1 MKAITVTLQTEQPV
15 LATSF
20 QGDPNSDVSYPYIP
34 GSAIRG
40 ALIGRY
46 LKRHHLRDDDI
57 LQDESVQRLFF
68 NGSTRFLNAYLDM
81 NGKRTLPIPRS
92 WRKEKGNDLRDGE
105 YLCVYDLSQDIPEN
119 TSLKAVDGDFCTVQS
134 NVVTLFAVDKRI
146 NIHNLRHRRRGRA
159 VPDKLDAA
167 GKVVEAGEGAVFRYE
182 AIDAGQTFQAVILCD
197 DADEQTLKDLLTPA
211 DLWVGGSQSA
221 GYGHTKIIKI
231 DSVANWDEVGIS
243 ATERCDLDTLTI
255 TLLSDL
261 ILQDEQGHYVADPK
275 LVAQQLALSESML
288 KSNYTRTTLIG
299 GFNRKWGLP
308 LPQIQALAAGSVLV
322 FDNASVTAEQI
333 AEWEAQGLGDRR
345 VEGFG
350 RIAINWL
357 GEHAA
362 FNAKSP
368 EFNSSRSSNIT
379 LTESSTQL
387 AEQMAE
393 RLMRQKL
400 DQILLDQVGR
410 TSIDPTHITNSQLSR
425 LILVAR
431 QALTLEDR
439 AMDSIQTLLQNLPA
453 NATGQFER
461 TRMNGSQKSLMQ
473 QLKEW
478 IDNPKVWI
486 RNPPSVT
493 IADMTIELSDR
504 LAREYTLRL
513 IMAVAKKA
521 TKEKQTTAAKQE
533 QSA

>member
-34 GSAIRG
+34 GSVIRG

-46 LKRHHLRDDDI
+46 LKRHSLQDADI

-68 NGSTRFLNAYLDM
+68 NGSTQFLNAYLEEAK
-81 NGKRTLPIPRS
+81 GKRTLPIPRS
-92 WRKEKGNDLRDGE
+92 WRKEKGANLP
-105 YLCVYDLSQDIPEN
+105 CQVFDLSQNIPED
-119 TSLKAVDGDFCTVQS
+119 TSLKAVDGEFCTVERES
-134 NVVTLFAVDKRI
+134 YLVTLYTVGKRI

-167 GKVVEAGEGAVFRYE
+167 GNVVEAGEGAVFRYE
-182 AIDAGQTFQAVILCD
+182 AIDAGQTFQAVILCK
-197 DADEQTLKDLLTPA
+197 DADEQTLTDLLTPA
-211 DLWVGGSQSA
+211 DLWLGGSQSA
-221 GYGHTKIIKI
+221 GYGHTKILKI
-231 DSVANWDEVGIS
+231 GTVANWNETGIQPKQ
-243 ATERCDLDTLTI
+243 RCDRDTLI
-255 TLLSDL
+255 VTLLSDL

-275 LVAQQLALSESML
+275 LVAQQLSLSETQL
-288 KSNYTRTTLIG
+288 TSNYTRTTLIG

-308 LPQIQALAAGSVLV
+308 LPQVQALAAGSVLM
-322 FDNASVTAEQI
+322 FDNVSVTAEQI
-333 AEWEAQGLGDRR
+333 AAWEEWGLGDRR

-357 GEHAA
+357 GEHAT
-362 FNAKSP
+362 FNAKLP
-368 EFNSSRSSNIT
+368 EPNSSRSSIA

-387 AEQMAE
+387 ATQMAE

-400 DQILLDQVGR
+400 DQLLLDQVGR

-431 QALTLEDR
+431 QALTLENR
-439 AMDSIQTLLQNLPA
+439 EMNSIQTLLENLPA
-453 NATGQFER
+453 NAIRQFDY
-461 TRMNGSQKSLMQ
+461 TRINDSQNSLTQ

-478 IDNPKVWI
+478 INNPKIWI
-486 RNPPSVT
+486 SNPPSVT
-493 IADMTIELSDR
+493 ISNLTVELSDH
-504 LAREYTLRL
+504 LSREYTLRL
-513 IMAVAKKA
+513 IMAVSKKA
-521 TKEKQTTAAKQE
+521 MKDKQITGAQQE
-533 QSA
+533 QRT

>member
-34 GSAIRG
+34 GSVIRG

-68 NGSTRFLNAYLDM
+68 NGSTRFLNAYLDA

-92 WRKEKGNDLRDGE
+92 WRKEKGTDLP
-105 YLCVYDLSQDIPEN
+105 CPVFDLSQNVPED
-119 TSLKAVDGDFCTVQS
+119 TSLKSVDGEFCTVQS
-134 NVVTLFAVDKRI
+134 DLVTLYAVEKRI

-159 VPDKLDAA
+159 VPDKLNTA
-167 GKVVEAGEGAVFRYE
+167 GQVVEAGEGAVFRYE
-182 AIDAGQTFQAVILCD
+182 AIDSGQTFQAVILCE

-221 GYGHTKIIKI
+221 GYGHTKIIKVE
-231 DSVANWDEVGIS
+231 SLANWVEIGLELPS
-243 ATERCDLDTLTI
+243 TERYDRKTLLV

-275 LVAQQLALSESML
+275 LVAQQLVLPSQAKL
-288 KSNYTRTTLIG
+288 KSSYTRTTLIG

-322 FDNASVTAEQI
+322 FDNVSVTAAQI
-333 AEWEAQGLGDRR
+333 AAWEAQGLGDRR

-357 GEHAA
+357 GEHAT
-362 FNAKSP
+362 FNAMLPKSKL
-368 EFNSSRSSNIT
+368 SRSSNIT
-379 LTESSTQL
+379 LTASSTQL
-387 AEQMAE
+387 ATQMAE
-393 RLMRQKL
+393 RLLRQKL
-400 DQILLDQVGR
+400 DQLLLNQVGR
-410 TSIDPTHITNSQLSR
+410 TSIDPIHITNSQLSR

-431 QALTLEDR
+431 QALTLKNRE
-439 AMDSIQTLLQNLPA
+439 MDSIQTLLENLPA

-478 IDNPKVWI
+478 INNPKIWI
-486 RNPPSVT
+486 SNPPSVT
-493 IADMTIELSDR
+493 IANLTMELSDR

-521 TKEKQTTAAKQE
+521 TKEKQAIAAKQE
-533 QSA
+533 QNA

>member
-46 LKRHHLRDDDI
+46 LKRHS
-57 LQDESVQRLFF
+57 LQDADLSQNEGVQRLFF
-68 NGSTRFLNAYLDM
+68 NGSTRFLNAYLDA

-92 WRKEKGNDLRDGE
+92 WRKEKGTDLPHE
-105 YLCVYDLSQDIPEN
+105 VFDLSQNAPEDK
-119 TSLKAVDGDFCTVQS
+119 SLKLKAVDGEFCTVQS
-134 NVVTLFAVDKRI
+134 NQITLYAVDKRI
-146 NIHNLRHRRRGRA
+146 NIHNLRHRGRGRA
-159 VPDKLDAA
+159 VPDKLDTA
-167 GKVVEAGEGAVFRYE
+167 GNVVEAGEGAVFRYE
-182 AIDAGQTFQAVILCD
+182 AIDTGQTFQAVILCD
-197 DADEQTLKDLLTPA
+197 NADEQTLKDLLTPA

-231 DSVANWDEVGIS
+231 DTVVNWDEVGIQPE
-243 ATERCDLDTLTI
+243 ERCDRDTLTI

-275 LVAQQLALSESML
+275 LVAQQLTLSEAPL

-322 FDNASVTAEQI
+322 FDNASVTATQI
-333 AEWEAQGLGDRR
+333 AEWEAQRLGDRC

-357 GEHAA
+357 GEHST
-362 FNAKSP
+362 FDAKSP
-368 EFNSSRSSNIT
+368 ESNSSRSSNIT

-387 AEQMAE
+387 AAQMAE
-393 RLMRQKL
+393 RLLRQKL
-400 DQILLDQVGR
+400 DQLLLNQVGR

-431 QALTLEDR
+431 QALTLENR
-439 AMDSIQTLLQNLPA
+439 EMESIQTLLTNLTA
-453 NATGQFER
+453 NAMGQFER
-461 TRMNGSQKSLMQ
+461 TRMNDSQKSLVQ

-478 IDNPKVWI
+478 LDNPKVWVS
-486 RNPPSVT
+486 NPPSVT
-493 IADMTIELSDR
+493 IADTTVGLSDR

-521 TKEKQTTAAKQE
+521 TKGKQAQAAKQE

>member
-1 MKAITVTLQTEQPV
+1 MKAIIVTLQTEQPV

-20 QGDPNSDVSYPYIP
+20 QGDPNSDVSYPYLP
-34 GSAIRG
+34 GSVIRG

-46 LKRHHLRDDDI
+46 LKCHSLQNADI

-68 NGSTRFLNAYLDM
+68 NGTTRFLNAYLDVT
-81 NGKRTLPIPRS
+81 GKRTLPIPRS
-92 WRKEKGNDLRDGE
+92 WRKEKGTDLP
-105 YLCVYDLSQDIPEN
+105 CQVFDLSQNIPED
-119 TSLKAVDGDFCTVQS
+119 TSLKIVDGEFCTVQS
-134 NVVTLFAVDKRI
+134 DSVTLYAVEKRI

-159 VPDKLDAA
+159 VPDKLDIA
-167 GKVVEAGEGAVFRYE
+167 GKFVEAGEGAVFRYE
-182 AIDAGQTFQAVILCD
+182 AIDSGQTFQAIILCE
-197 DADEQTLKDLLTPA
+197 DADEQTLKGLLNPA

-221 GYGHTKIIKI
+221 GYGHTKIVKVA
-231 DSVANWDEVGIS
+231 SVANWDEVGIP
-243 ATERCDLDTLTI
+243 AEERYDRETLVV

-261 ILQDEQGHYVADPK
+261 ILQDEQGHYVANPK
-275 LVAQQLALSESML
+275 LVAQQLVLPSQAKL
-288 KSNYTRTTLIG
+288 KSSYTRTTLIG

-322 FDNASVTAEQI
+322 FENTSVTAEQI
-333 AEWEAQGLGDRR
+333 AGWEVQGLGDRR
-345 VEGFG
+345 IEGFG

-357 GEHAA
+357 GEHAT

-368 EFNSSRSSNIT
+368 ESNSSRSSNIA

-387 AEQMAE
+387 AAQMAE

-400 DQILLDQVGR
+400 DQLLLNQVGR
-410 TSIDPTHITNSQLSR
+410 ASIDPTHITNSQLSR

-431 QALTLEDR
+431 QALTLENR
-439 AMDSIQTLLQNLPA
+439 EMESIQTLLTNLPA
-453 NATGQFER
+453 NAIGQFER

-473 QLKEW
+473 QLKDW

-486 RNPPSVT
+486 SNPPSVT
-493 IADMTIELSDR
+493 IADTKVELSDR

-521 TKEKQTTAAKQE
+521 TKEKQATAAKQE
-533 QSA
+533 QST

>member
-1 MKAITVTLQTEQPV
+1 MKAITVTLQTEQSV

-34 GSAIRG
+34 GSVIRG

-57 LQDESVQRLFF
+57 LQDDSVQRLFF
-68 NGSTRFLNAYLDM
+68 NGSTRFLNAYLDAK
-81 NGKRTLPIPRS
+81 GKRTLPIPRS
-92 WRKEKGNDLRDGE
+92 WRKEKGTDLP
-105 YLCVYDLSQDIPEN
+105 CPVFDLSQNVPED
-119 TSLKAVDGDFCTVQS
+119 TSLKSVDGEFCTVQS
-134 NVVTLFAVDKRI
+134 DLATLYTVDKRI

-159 VPDKLDAA
+159 VPDKLDAT
-167 GKVVEAGEGAVFRYE
+167 GNVVGAGEGAVFRYE
-182 AIDAGQTFQAVILCD
+182 AIDTGQTFQAIILCD
-197 DADEQTLKDLLTPA
+197 NADERTLKDLLTPV

-231 DSVANWDEVGIS
+231 DTVANWDEVGIQPK
-243 ATERCDLDTLTI
+243 ERCDRDTLTI

-261 ILQDEQGHYVADPK
+261 VLQDEQGHYVADPK
-275 LVAQQLALSESML
+275 LVAQQLALSEEQL

-322 FDNASVTAEQI
+322 FNNASVTATQI

-350 RIAINWL
+350 RIAVNWF
-357 GEHAA
+357 GEHAT
-362 FNAKSP
+362 FNARSP
-368 EFNSSRSSNIT
+368 ESNSSRGSNIT
-379 LTESSTQL
+379 LTDSSTQL
-387 AEQMAE
+387 AAQMAE
-393 RLMRQKL
+393 RLLRQKL
-400 DQILLDQVGR
+400 DQLLLNQVGR
-410 TSIDPTHITNSQLSR
+410 TSIDPTHITNRQLSR

-431 QALTLEDR
+431 QALTLENR
-439 AMDSIQTLLQNLPA
+439 EMESIQTLLANLPA

-461 TRMNGSQKSLMQ
+461 TRMNGSQKSLVQ

-478 IDNPKVWI
+478 IDDPKVWI
-486 RNPPSVT
+486 SNPPSVT
-493 IADMTIELSDR
+493 IAETTVGLSDR

-521 TKEKQTTAAKQE
+521 TKEKQATAAKQE

>member
-1 MKAITVTLQTEQPV
+1 MKAITVTLKTEQPV

-46 LKRHHLRDDDI
+46 LKRHPLQNTDI
-57 LQDESVQRLFF
+57 LQNESVQRLFF
-68 NGSTRFLNAYLDM
+68 NGSTQFLNAYLDAK
-81 NGKRTLPIPRS
+81 GKRTLPIPRS
-92 WRKEKGNDLRDGE
+92 WRKEKGIDLP
-105 YLCVYDLSQDIPEN
+105 CQVFDLSQNVPED
-119 TSLKAVDGDFCTVQS
+119 TLLKSVDSEFCIVQS
-134 NVVTLFAVDKRI
+134 NLITLYATDKRI

-159 VPDKLDAA
+159 VPDKLNAA

-182 AIDAGQTFQAVILCD
+182 AIDAGQTFQAVILCV

-231 DSVANWDEVGIS
+231 DSEANWNEVGIA
-243 ATERCDLDTLTI
+243 ATERCDRDTLTI
-255 TLLSDL
+255 ILLSDL

-275 LVAQQLALSESML
+275 LVAQQLALPSEAKL

-333 AEWEAQGLGDRR
+333 AEWETQGLGDRR

-357 GEHAA
+357 EEHKT

-368 EFNSSRSSNIT
+368 DKAKSKHGERPLSQSSM
-379 LTESSTQL
+379 QL

-400 DQILLDQVGR
+400 DQVLLDQVGR
-410 TSIDPTHITNSQLSR
+410 TSIDPIHITNSQLSR

-431 QALTLEDR
+431 QALTLGDR
-439 AMDSIQTLLQNLPA
+439 AMESIQTLLQNLPA

-461 TRMNGSQKSLMQ
+461 TKMNGSQKSLMQ

-486 RNPPSVT
+486 SNPPSVT
-493 IADMTIELSDR
+493 IANLTVELSNR